1 MAKFIGKILVAAVL
15 GLAAAVFAEIK
26 WQWNLVVTF
35 EWVAGTVAVLL
46 VFGLPLRRWLK
57 ARGIVRARK
66 CRVAEM
72 EAEWQDLEAKAMANK
87 GVFPAVEIPQE
98 WLNKG
103 EVAYYHAKA
112 RMYADDNFDTE
123 VLDGDSCVLPSDKF
137 CSMASKLNVRD
148 WDDYGT
154 VDLIITN
161 TCARVVSNGDLQ
173 DLDFD
178 AMCSITP
185 EFGGFVVKGKRDDFE
200 PSFAFE
206 VENGIVASEVMTWAR
221 KAFLK
226 KYR

>member
-1 MAKFIGKILVAAVL
+1 MVAAVL
-15 GLAAAVFAEIK
+15 GLTAAVFAEIK
-26 WQWNLVVTF
+26 WKWNWIVTF
-35 EWVAGTVAVLL
+35 EWVAGTIAVLL

-57 ARGIVRARK
+57 DRGVVKARK
-66 CRVAEM
+66 RRVAEM
-72 EAEWQDLEAKAMANK
+72 EAEWQELESKVKANK
-87 GVFPAVEIPQE
+87 GVFPAVEVPQE
-98 WLNKG
+98 WLNAG

-112 RMYADDNFDTE
+112 RMYADDNLDTE
-123 VLDGDSCVLPSDKF
+123 VLDSDSCELPSDKF
-137 CSMASKLNVRD
+137 CATASKLNARD

-161 TCARVVSNGDLQ
+161 TCARVVSDGELQ

-178 AMCSITP
+178 AMRSITP
-185 EFGGFVVKGKRDDFE
+185 EFGGFVVKGKHNDFE

-206 VENGIVASEVMTWAR
+206 VDNGIIASEVMIWAR